1 MAEKPLLKDLCRAN
15 KGNNSSRRIAELSG
29 VPEATV
35 NGFFARASKD
45 PSVYTVGPI
54 CRVCNVSLD
63 EYFGIEIPDKTP
75 ENEHRIEV
83 LEHDNAAV
91 KRENELLERSYQQH
105 RRALRAKDR
114 LIYCL
119 TFVAAMAIIALVPY
133 LRLDI
138 IDPDFGLWRGAP
150 SLVGAVE
157 IVALTAGVAAT
168 VYFFV
173 ISRKERLGK

>member
-1 MAEKPLLKDLCRAN
+1 M
-15 KGNNSSRRIAELSG
+15 
-29 VPEATV
+29 
-35 NGFFARASKD
+35 
-45 PSVYTVGPI
+45 YTVGPI
-54 CRVCNVSLD
+54 CRGCNVSLD

-91 KRENELLERSYQQH
+91 KRENELLERSYEQH

-138 IDPDFGLWRGAP
+138 IDPDFGLWRGSP

-157 IVALTAGVAAT
+157 IVALTAGVAVT
-168 VYFFV
+168 VYFLSSAAKSGGGGN
-173 ISRKERLGK
+173 SRRCPIRAPAI

>member
-15 KGNNSSRRIAELSG
+15 KGNNSSRRIAEMSG

-91 KRENELLERSYQQH
+91 KRENELLERSYEAAPAGAAGKGQADLLPDLRRSDGDH
-105 RRALRAKDR
+105 RACPVFKA
-114 LIYCL
+114 
-119 TFVAAMAIIALVPY
+119 
-133 LRLDI
+133 
-138 IDPDFGLWRGAP
+138 
-150 SLVGAVE
+150 
-157 IVALTAGVAAT
+157 
-168 VYFFV
+168 
-173 ISRKERLGK
+173 

>member
-63 EYFGIEIPDKTP
+63 EYFGIEIPDKTS

-83 LEHDNAAV
+83 LSTIMRRL
-91 KRENELLERSYQQH
+91 REKMSCWNDH
-105 RRALRAKDR
+105 
-114 LIYCL
+114 
-119 TFVAAMAIIALVPY
+119 
-133 LRLDI
+133 
-138 IDPDFGLWRGAP
+138 
-150 SLVGAVE
+150 
-157 IVALTAGVAAT
+157 
-168 VYFFV
+168 
-173 ISRKERLGK
+173 ISSTGGRCGPRTG

>member
-15 KGNNSSRRIAELSG
+15 KGNNSSKRIAELSG

-91 KRENELLERSYQQH
+91 KRENELLERSYG
-105 RRALRAKDR
+105 
-114 LIYCL
+114 
-119 TFVAAMAIIALVPY
+119 T
-133 LRLDI
+133 
-138 IDPDFGLWRGAP
+138 
-150 SLVGAVE
+150 
-157 IVALTAGVAAT
+157 
-168 VYFFV
+168 
-173 ISRKERLGK
+173 

>member
-1 MAEKPLLKDLCRAN
+1 MADKPLLKDLCRAN
-15 KGNNSSRRIAELSG
+15 KGTKSARHIAEESG

-91 KRENELLERSYQQH
+91 KRENELLERSYEQH

-119 TFVAAMAIIALVPY
+119 MFVLAMTVVALVPY
-133 LRLDI
+133 IFADI
-138 IDPDFGLWRGAP
+138 NNPTFGLWRGGP
-150 SLVGAVE
+150 SVVGAVV
-157 IVALTAGVAAT
+157 IVALTAGVAVT
-168 VYFFV
+168 VYLFV
-173 ISRKERLGK
+173 ISRKERRGK

>member
-1 MAEKPLLKDLCRAN
+1 M
-15 KGNNSSRRIAELSG
+15 
-29 VPEATV
+29 
-35 NGFFARASKD
+35 
-45 PSVYTVGPI
+45 YTVGPI

-105 RRALRAKDR
+105 RRALRAKDS

-138 IDPDFGLWRGAP
+138 IDPDFGLWRGSP
-150 SLVGAVE
+150 SVVGAVV
-157 IVALTAGVAAT
+157 IVALTAGRRRDGVLFCHQPQRAAGE
-168 VYFFV
+168 VN
-173 ISRKERLGK
+173 SRRCPIRAPAILIRRRRG

>member
-35 NGFFARASKD
+35 NGFFAKASKD

-91 KRENELLERSYQQH
+91 KRENELLERSYEQH

-119 TFVAAMAIIALVPY
+119 TL
-133 LRLDI
+133 
-138 IDPDFGLWRGAP
+138 
-150 SLVGAVE
+150 SL
-157 IVALTAGVAAT
+157 IH
-168 VYFFV
+168 
-173 ISRKERLGK
+173 I

>member
-1 MAEKPLLKDLCRAN
+1 MAGKPLLKDLCRAN
-15 KGNNSSRRIAELSG
+15 KGNNSSRRIAELTG

-35 NGFFARASKD
+35 NGFFAKASKD

-91 KRENELLERSYQQH
+91 KRENELLERSYEQH

-138 IDPDFGLWRGAP
+138 IDPGFGLWRGGP
-150 SLVGAVE
+150 STIGAVV
-157 IVALTAGVAAT
+157 ILALTAGVAANI
-168 VYFFV
+168 YLF
-173 ISRKERLGK
+173 IDSRASRRNK